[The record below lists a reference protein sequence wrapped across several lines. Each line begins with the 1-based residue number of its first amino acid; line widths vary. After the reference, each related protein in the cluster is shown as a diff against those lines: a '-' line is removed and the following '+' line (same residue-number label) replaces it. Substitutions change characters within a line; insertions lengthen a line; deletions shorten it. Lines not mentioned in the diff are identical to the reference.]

1 MTPNEKALSLL
12 SKHRTIIRIADK
24 YDHNLSSDEIY
35 LAKQSALLCISEILQ
50 IVPSIYVT
58 KDEEVN
64 SGHYQYWAEVKSEI
78 EKL

>member
-1 MTPNEKALSLL
+1 MTPKQKASLL
-12 SKHRTIIRIADK
+12 LSRHRTIIRMADK
-24 YDHNLSSDEIY
+24 YGHNLSSDEIY
-35 LAKQSALLCISEILQ
+35 LAKHNVLLCIDEILQ

-64 SGHYQYWAEVKSEI
+64 SGHYQYWAEVKSEL